1 MGARAGQGP
10 DGGSGD
16 NGGNA
21 VIRLL
26 TERASLRKFRDMKVP
41 ADVLHAIL
49 RAGVHAP
56 TGGNLQPYSI
66 VKIEDAAV
74 RKKLAELNG
83 DQPYVEAAPV
93 SLLFCI
99 DWRRLERW
107 ARLETAPFTAT
118 SSFRHFWISFQD
130 TVIAAQNIST
140 AADALGL
147 GSVYIGTVLEC
158 FRELRDM
165 FDLPKGVF
173 PVVLL
178 CLGYPEKRPE
188 PRNKLPV
195 EVVVH
200 DEKYREIPDADLLEA
215 FRAKYKGTTFEVTD
229 ELLEKISRA
238 SSAAGGQAFAKKC
251 LESIR
256 ASGRIKMA
264 QRYFGAHY
272 VADQMPEGN
281 DEYLKIFEE
290 FGFEWFKKFVPFDE
304 RT

>member
-1 MGARAGQGP
+1 MVAAPGQG
-10 DGGSGD
+10 SEHQ
-16 NGGNA
+16 NET
-21 VIRLL
+21 IRLL
-26 TERASLRKFRDMKVP
+26 VERASCRKFKDEKVP
-41 ADVLHAIL
+41 ADVMHTIL
-49 RAGVHAP
+49 RAGIHAA

-66 VKIEDAAV
+66 IKIEDEAV
-74 RKKLAELNG
+74 RKKLAELNLN
-83 DQPYVEAAPV
+83 QPCVEAAPV

-107 ARLETAPFTAT
+107 ANRENAPFSAT

-130 TVIAAQNIST
+130 TVITAQNIVT

-158 FRELRDM
+158 FRKIRDM
-165 FDLPKGVF
+165 FDLPRGVF

-195 EVVVH
+195 EIVVH
-200 DEKYREIPDADLLEA
+200 DGRYREIPDGELLAA
-215 FRAKYKGTTFEVTD
+215 FDAKYKGTTFDITD
-229 ELLEKISRA
+229 EKLEKIARA
-238 SSAAGGQAFAKKC
+238 CRTAGGATFEKKC
-251 LESIR
+251 VEGIR
-256 ASGRIKMA
+256 AEGRIKMA
-264 QRYFGAHY
+264 QRYFGTHY
-272 VADQMPEGN
+272 VADEMPEGN

-290 FGFEWFKKFVPFDE
+290 FGFDWFNKFIPYDD

>member
-1 MGARAGQGP
+1 MTVAGGESP
-10 DGGSGD
+10 EHE
-16 NGGNA
+16 NET
-21 VIRLL
+21 VRLL
-26 TERASLRKFRDMKVP
+26 IQRASLRKFADKKVP
-41 ADVLHAIL
+41 ADVMHAIL

-66 VKIEDAAV
+66 IKIEDPAA
-74 RKKLAELNG
+74 RKRLAELNLN
-83 DQPYVEAAPV
+83 QPYVEAAPV

-107 ARLETAPFTAT
+107 ASLENAPFSAT

-130 TVIAAQNIST
+130 TVIAAQNITT

-158 FRELRDM
+158 FREVRDM
-165 FDLPKGVF
+165 FDLPGGVL

-200 DEKYREIPDADLLEA
+200 DGKYRELADDELLKA
-215 FRAKYKGTTFEVTD
+215 FAAKYKNTTFEVTD
-229 ELLEKISRA
+229 DLLEKISRA
-238 SSAAGGQAFAKKC
+238 CLAVGGEQLEMRCLDAISAGG
-251 LESIR
+251 
-256 ASGRIKMA
+256 RITMG
-264 QRYFGAHY
+264 QRYFGTHY
-272 VADQMPEGN
+272 RADEMPEGN
-281 DEYLKIFEE
+281 DEYLKIMEE
-290 FGFEWFKKFVPFDE
+290 FGFGWFKEFVPFD
-304 RT
+304 RRK